1 VNAVKVMQRNKE
13 SDPSAGSA
21 RRNGFK
27 LTEERFRLDRRKR
40 VAFFFLQSG
49 C

>member
-1 VNAVKVMQRNKE
+1 MNAVKVMQRNKE
-13 SDPSAGSA
+13 SDSSAGSA
-21 RRNGFK
+21 RGNGFK

>member
-13 SDPSAGSA
+13 SDPSAGAA
-21 RRNGFK
+21 RQHGFK